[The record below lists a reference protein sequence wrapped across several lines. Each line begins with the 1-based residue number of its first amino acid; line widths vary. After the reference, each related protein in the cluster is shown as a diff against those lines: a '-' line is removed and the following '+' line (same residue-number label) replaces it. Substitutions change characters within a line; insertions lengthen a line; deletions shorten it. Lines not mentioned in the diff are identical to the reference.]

1 MVRHRTPDST
11 PELALSFANTFELS
25 GGRIHDRIATPDDL
39 RRWLAREVADA
50 ASIVESLRSPPVART
65 VHDEAL
71 RLRSAIREL
80 LETYSGGTAARPG
93 TILVINRAL
102 VASSIGHE
110 VMVSGGVLTVREQER
125 CGSPLALLAPIARS
139 AGMLLAGVDPGR
151 LRRCAAPQCPVW
163 FVDSSKGGRRR
174 WCSMARCGNR
184 RKAARHRERHPPG
197 S

>member
-1 MVRHRTPDST
+1 MRHGTSDST

-25 GGRIHDRIATPDDL
+25 RGRIRDRIATPDDL
-39 RRWLAREVADA
+39 RGWLAREVDDK
-50 ASIVESLRSPPVART
+50 ASIIESLRSPPVART

-80 LETYSGGTAARPG
+80 LATYSAGTAAGPG

-102 VASSIGHE
+102 VTSTISHE
-110 VMVSGGVLTVREQER
+110 VVVSGGVLTVREEER
-125 CGSPLALLAPIARS
+125 CESPLALLAPIARS
-139 AGMLLAGVDPGR
+139 AGMLLASADRGR
-151 LRRCAAPQCPVW
+151 LRRCAAPRCPVW

-184 RKAARHRERHPPG
+184 RKAARHRERHPPD

>member
-1 MVRHRTPDST
+1 MGRRAPDST
-11 PELALSFANTFELS
+11 PDLALSFANTFELS
-25 GGRIHDRIATPDDL
+25 RGRIRDRIATPHDL
-39 RRWLAREVADA
+39 RSWLAGEFSDK
-50 ASIVESLRSPPVART
+50 ASIIESLRSPPVART

-80 LETYSGGTAARPG
+80 LETYSAGTAAGPG

-102 VASSIGHE
+102 VTCTITHE
-110 VMVSGGVLTVREQER
+110 VVVSGGVLTVREQER
-125 CGSPLALLAPIARS
+125 GGSPLALLAPIARS
-139 AGMLLAGVDPGR
+139 AGVLLAGVDRGR
-151 LRRCAAPQCPVW
+151 LRRCAAPRCPVW

-184 RKAARHRERHPPG
+184 RKAARHRERHPPD

>member
-1 MVRHRTPDST
+1 MRHGTSDST

-25 GGRIHDRIATPDDL
+25 RGRIRDRIATPDDL
-39 RRWLAREVADA
+39 RGWLAREVDDK
-50 ASIVESLRSPPVART
+50 ASIIESLRSPPVART

-80 LETYSGGTAARPG
+80 LATYSAGTAAGPG

-102 VASSIGHE
+102 VTSTISHE
-110 VMVSGGVLTVREQER
+110 VVVSGGVLTVREEER
-125 CGSPLALLAPIARS
+125 CESPLALLAPIARS
-139 AGMLLAGVDPGR
+139 AGMLLASVDRGR
-151 LRRCAAPQCPVW
+151 LRRCAAPRCPVW

-184 RKAARHRERHPPG
+184 RKAARHRERHPPD

>member
-1 MVRHRTPDST
+1 MEYETPDSP
-11 PELALSFANTFELS
+11 PELALRFANTFELS
-25 GGRIHDRIATPDDL
+25 RGRIRDRIATPDDL
-39 RRWLAREVADA
+39 RGWLAREFAGKA
-50 ASIVESLRSPPVART
+50 PIVESLRSPPVART

-80 LETYSGGTAARPG
+80 LETYSAGTAAGPG
-93 TILVINRAL
+93 TLLVINRAL
-102 VASSIGHE
+102 VTSTISHE
-110 VMVSGGVLTVREQER
+110 VAASGGALMVREHEH

-139 AGMLLAGVDPGR
+139 AGVLLAGVDRGR
-151 LRRCAAPQCPVW
+151 LRRCAAPRCPVW

-184 RKAARHRERHPPG
+184 RKAARHRERHPRE